1 MNFDLN
7 DDQRAI
13 KQTAHE
19 FLERRYPLTEMR
31 RLALEDERGFT
42 GEQWRELTQLGW
54 PGLAVAEA
62 DGGQGLG
69 SVELA
74 VLQEELGYA
83 MAPSPLLSTTS
94 AALLIAAAGSDD
106 QRARVLTKLASGERI
121 GTVAVWDDPPGR
133 SPTDST
139 LAAGEDG
146 TLRGRKLLVADA
158 AAADVTVVLGAGGR
172 LWLLEGADGGDGAGG
187 VTVTSTPAL
196 DPTRKLYTL
205 ELDGA
210 SAEALDAGDDAAV
223 ARAHAQ
229 IATALA
235 AESVGVAQRAMEM
248 AVAYAKDREQ
258 FGRPIGAYQ
267 AVSHRCAQML
277 LEVEGARS
285 AVLYAA
291 WALDHDPSVALLAAA
306 MAKAYASDCGFR
318 VTASSLQVHGGIGF
332 TWEHDLHFL
341 LKRAKAN
348 AHAGGDA
355 RFHRERVAELIGI

>member
-13 KQTAHE
+13 KQTARE
-19 FLERRYPLTEMR
+19 FLTRRYPLEEVR
-31 RLALEDERGFT
+31 RLALEEERGFT
-42 GEQWRELTQLGW
+42 DDQWRELSELGW
-54 PGLAVAEA
+54 PGLAVPEA

-69 SVELA
+69 TVELVVVA
-74 VLQEELGYA
+74 EELGYA
-83 MAPSPLLSTTS
+83 VAPSPLHSTTS
-94 AALLIAAAGSDD
+94 AALLLAAAGTDS
-106 QRARVLTKLASGERI
+106 QRERALAPLAAGERI

-133 SPTDST
+133 SPSEAMLAPADDDT
-139 LAAGEDG
+139 L
-146 TLRGRKLLVADA
+146 TGRKVLVPDA
-158 AAADVTVVLGAGGR
+158 GAAEIIVVVGAGGR
-172 LWLLEGADGGDGAGG
+172 LWLIEKGDRVE
-187 VTVTSTPAL
+187 VTPTPGL
-196 DPTRKLYTL
+196 DPTRKLYAL

-210 SAEALDAGDDAAV
+210 PADELRGGNGQTV
-223 ARAHAQ
+223 TRAHAQ

-235 AESVGVAQRAMEM
+235 AESVGIAQRAMEM
-248 AVAYAKDREQ
+248 AVSYAKDREQ
-258 FGRPIGAYQ
+258 FDRPIGAYQ

-285 AVLYAA
+285 AVLHAA
-291 WALDHDPSVALLAAA
+291 WALDHDPESAPLAAA

-348 AHAGGDA
+348 AHAAGDA
-355 RFHRERVAELIGI
+355 RFHRERVAELIGL